1 MEPSSINRTR
11 EMIHMTESKLDNFGP
26 GFVPGKVTTS
36 SDRAVTRA
44 LERDHQIPY
53 NEQFVKETRQESA
66 DES

>member
-1 MEPSSINRTR
+1 
-11 EMIHMTESKLDNFGP
+11 MTESKLDNFGP